1 MITLVLLIIAGVTI
15 AICGTA
21 IIAKIFALFFSLM
34 AFIFSMALVLLTFVF
49 TLIILLI
56 GLVGAIVSTFLSFL
70 IF

>member
-1 MITLVLLIIAGVTI
+1 MITMIILIIAGVTF

-21 IIAKIFALFFSLM
+21 IIAKMFALFFSLM

>member
-1 MITLVLLIIAGVTI
+1 MITMIILIIAGVTI

-21 IIAKIFALFFSLM
+21 IIAKMFALFFTLV

-49 TLIILLI
+49 TVIILLI
-56 GLVGAIVSTFLSFL
+56 TLIGAIVSTFLGFL

>member
-1 MITLVLLIIAGVTI
+1 MIILIIAGVTI

-21 IIAKIFALFFSLM
+21 IIAKMFGLFFTLV

-56 GLVGAIVSTFLSFL
+56 TLIGAIVSTFLGFL